1 MDLFAPAL
9 RPDAFQSSGIRISP
23 VMGDN
28 MEPTLRPHSDYVV
41 CRPVSAYEGEGLYL
55 ADFAG
60 YGFPQV
66 HRVLSDLSGGLKLA
80 NDNPHYRDCSVSRE
94 KFEAAV
100 LAKVVADVKVRDHR
114 SLAELAGA

>member
-1 MDLFAPAL
+1 MDLFAPAI

-28 MEPTLRPHSDYVV
+28 MEPTLRERFDYVV
-41 CRPVSAYEGEGLYL
+41 CQPVGTYTGEGLYL
-55 ADFAG
+55 ADFGG

-66 HRVLSDLSGGLKLA
+66 HRVSSDMAGGLLLS
-80 NDNPHYRDCSVSRE
+80 NDNPHYRQRTVSRE

-100 LAKVVADVKVRDHR
+100 LAKVIADVKVRDHR
-114 SLAELAGA
+114 ALAELAGA

>member
-28 MEPTLRPHSDYVV
+28 MEPTLRERFDYVV
-41 CRPVSAYEGEGLYL
+41 CQPVNGYAGEGLYL
-55 ADFAG
+55 ADLAG
-60 YGFPQV
+60 FGFPQV
-66 HRVLSDLSGGLKLA
+66 HRVSCDMAGGLTLSS
-80 NDNPHYRDCSVSRE
+80 DNPHYRTKTVSRE

-100 LAKVVADVKVRDHR
+100 LAKVVADIRVRDHGALTA
-114 SLAELAGA
+114 LARG

>member
-1 MDLFAPAL
+1 MDLFPPTL
-9 RPDAFQSSGIRISP
+9 RPDAFKAAGIRISP

-28 MEPTLRPHSDYVV
+28 MEPTLRPHVDYVV
-41 CRPVSAYEGEGLYL
+41 CRPVSTYEGEGLYL

-66 HRVLSDLSGGLKLA
+66 HRVSSELCGGLKLA
-80 NDNPHYRDCSVSRE
+80 NDNPHYRDQSVSRE

-100 LAKVVADVKVRDHR
+100 LAKVVADVKVRDERALHR
-114 SLAELAGA
+114 LAAN